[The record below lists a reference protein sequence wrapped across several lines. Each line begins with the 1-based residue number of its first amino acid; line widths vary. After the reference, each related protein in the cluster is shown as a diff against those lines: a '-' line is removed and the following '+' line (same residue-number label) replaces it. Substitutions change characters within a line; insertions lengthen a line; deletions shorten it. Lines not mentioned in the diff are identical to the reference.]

1 LDKLINN
8 YQSQFSELYKIFGDQ
23 RNVPRELLEEFKA
36 KGRTKRA
43 TLLKALDQT
52 GKDFTTLQKSKN
64 WQSLTKAQQ
73 QKELDLFKN
82 LGIDARQLRLKQLE
96 QNLRPN
102 SHDKAF
108 QAFQELDKKEN
119 LHLTDKINNFP
130 LLTDQE
136 KAEKIG
142 QIRRQIINLINNKY
156 APHDNILSK
165 KDLDGIANHLPRTE
179 NADLAAWY
187 LNADRTINDAKTTAR
202 LSKDINPKIL
212 EHFEWNNLFTHERLQ
227 LLQDRTIEKH
237 QDKEQLTLDT
247 KYTNKLDKYKEYKGY
262 GLINDEGKK
271 AYLKWY
277 RTLSLEQKTAVLEK
291 PDNDYLEQTHE
302 KRQANVDQFLKLT
315 KPIQKEYQSKFKNAD
330 FEKRTELITQ
340 ITTDIETK
348 DTEFTQK
355 VNDMVENG
363 LLSPKSA
370 DAYTEWFNQ
379 ELTLKDK
386 TKFLTRSDLDKPER
400 KQIYN
405 LFQQITDS
413 PDFKELP
420 AAEQKKSKQK
430 FDEADLEERIKLVK
444 KLGKTYLDDP
454 ITGVKTKDLLNQI
467 RTKNQL
473 KTNALEIYADETEEL
488 TNKGENYENEGKYEK
503 AKTSYT
509 DALDLL
515 DKVENPEQ
523 AKELQQKINEMEEL
537 QNVLDGIET
546 ESPLNSQINHE
557 IDTELRNPTLQD
569 ELTHFSIM
577 YMAYKAAKT
586 SEMQTKT
593 HGAQN
598 RVHNGLHQDTTDE
611 IDELDDNF
619 AALTNQKTQI
629 TEDEKGLL
637 GLTETIDFRADEF
650 DDHNNEAYDTSLVKR
665 LANLQTRPATEQRID
680 ELRLVDEKYNELTA
694 NQYYKTM
701 LAPKEAEI
709 QTTLTNNITKTMGG
723 HLNDAPIIQ
732 DALKNLINKKVTALD
747 THRLTIPLVL
757 KR

>member
-1 LDKLINN
+1 MDKLINN

>member
-1 LDKLINN
+1 
-8 YQSQFSELYKIFGDQ
+8 QSQFSELYKIFGDQ